1 MTFNRQRAEELEDY
15 LDTNIDKENASSSKK
30 NDMKTT
36 IEMNIEDY
44 EQDIRREHQKAK
56 APAQDQQAAASGEPV
71 PPSINAEM
79 IITSNLTTL
88 NLDGGDSSSDGPGP
102 QHQFNYKDMNRH
114 SIDSGDEEGQQTL
127 NDQKY
132 LE

>member
-1 MTFNRQRAEELEDY
+1 
-15 LDTNIDKENASSSKK
+15 
-30 NDMKTT
+30 MKTT

-44 EQDIRREHQKAK
+44 EQDVHQDGQSPKL
-56 APAQDQQAAASGEPV
+56 PAQDQQVAASSEPV

-102 QHQFNYKDMNRH
+102 SHQLNYKDVNRH
-114 SIDSGDEEGQQTL
+114 SIDSGDEEGQKML